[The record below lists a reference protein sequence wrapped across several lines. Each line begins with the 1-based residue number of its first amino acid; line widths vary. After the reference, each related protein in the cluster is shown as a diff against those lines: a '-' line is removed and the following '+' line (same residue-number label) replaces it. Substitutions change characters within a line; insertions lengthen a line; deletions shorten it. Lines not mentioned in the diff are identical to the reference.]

1 MAKIVFDILGD
12 NIYVSSTAEVVPQFM
27 ALKAK
32 YAKKES
38 ELYKLIS
45 YIYLVHDRNS
55 IYSDVLPTDRRV
67 MVCVDKLKVDAG
79 EWEAIEAIPEVMECI
94 KFMEKVQYTAKERLF
109 YSVDGKVEEYLN
121 FWKDLKVTEKNHN
134 IVAESVMNAAKLVKL
149 RDDLEK
155 HVFKSSEDAHQVGGG
170 KAKLFEG

>member
-55 IYSDVLPTDRRV
+55 IYADVLPTDRRV
-67 MVCVDKLKVDAG
+67 MVCVDKLKVDSG

-94 KFMEKVQYTAKERLF
+94 KFMEKVQYTAKER
-109 YSVDGKVEEYLN
+109 
-121 FWKDLKVTEKNHN
+121 
-134 IVAESVMNAAKLVKL
+134 
-149 RDDLEK
+149 
-155 HVFKSSEDAHQVGGG
+155 
-170 KAKLFEG
+170 